1 VVLVVENLETI
12 IDHVTIYRQGAKVT
26 RYGKIELEEGQHTV
40 AIELPEFI
48 DPDSARVKGKGDGL
62 IININLEENFRQE
75 TMREG
80 VKELQDELE
89 AVRKDLKFTQKRKG
103 LLEQQKTQLST
114 MQDNF
119 MSTFPKIYAAGESTV
134 EKFMTFTTHHE
145 SQFTQV
151 SADIRELGKKI
162 EELTIRANILVQQL
176 NQLGQQKEITRYYLL
191 KVNINVRAAGEFQF
205 YADYQSRSPFWT
217 PVYDI
222 NLGDT
227 AASVKIMANCI
238 NNTGED
244 WKDVELEVSTATMA
258 AIRAE
263 KPTPFIVTEFQYRPP
278 PAPPGMARG
287 AMAAAP
293 MKKMA
298 RREASEEKE
307 VMEEKVDMD
316 EMGAMGGGFDGAA
329 ASVMNIPKAPAVREQ
344 RAQVSDAVGV
354 QTFKLPGRVSIP
366 SDKDPHPVTLTT
378 TELPSRKKL
387 FWSSARAHIVVAQDA
402 LTNGELVLLPGKVK
416 VYHQDEFLGESSI
429 PLITPNEEFSLG
441 ARASYDVKV
450 EKKLVDRSKEKTL
463 VKGKY
468 IQNYA
473 YEIQIK
479 NLNQVEGLLK
489 VYDRIPHSDSDKI
502 KVLPEFL
509 DRQPDKIRL
518 GILKWKIE
526 LKDVDQLKITYKY
539 AVEWDQSVTITPELP

>member
-1 VVLVVENLETI
+1 MVENLETI

-378 TELPSRKKL
+378 TELPS
-387 FWSSARAHIVVAQDA
+387 
-402 LTNGELVLLPGKVK
+402 
-416 VYHQDEFLGESSI
+416 
-429 PLITPNEEFSLG
+429 
-441 ARASYDVKV
+441 
-450 EKKLVDRSKEKTL
+450 
-463 VKGKY
+463 
-468 IQNYA
+468 
-473 YEIQIK
+473 
-479 NLNQVEGLLK
+479 
-489 VYDRIPHSDSDKI
+489 
-502 KVLPEFL
+502 
-509 DRQPDKIRL
+509 
-518 GILKWKIE
+518 
-526 LKDVDQLKITYKY
+526 
-539 AVEWDQSVTITPELP
+539 